1 MIHTDYTATKSSVK
15 SIFLKDIA
23 PSFLNQLVL
32 SIAFS
37 GGVVHVC
44 GFINEHIK
52 IIQTFHSFHDT
63 CKQSLSNFNYN
74 KNNVSITRNQ
84 FIMRVYSGLSYGK
97 LIFCMERNYLCQHIK
112 K

>member
-23 PSFLNQLVL
+23 PSFLNQLVS

-37 GGVVHVC
+37 EGVVHVC

-52 IIQTFHSFHDT
+52 KIQTFHSLHDT
-63 CKQSLSNFNYN
+63 CKQSLISNFDYD
-74 KNNVSITRNQ
+74 KNNVSITRNH
-84 FIMRVYSGLSYGK
+84 L
-97 LIFCMERNYLCQHIK
+97 L
-112 K
+112 